1 MKKYFFAIAIL
12 GSVIASCN
20 ESGTKQENKAAGTET
35 ASTSGQQFFGEKIT
49 PDGAQPVD
57 SIKSMM
63 GDKTELT
70 CKLTGKVNE
79 VCQKKGCWM
88 TLRSADGTDMTVKF
102 KDYKF
107 FMPKDCSGKK
117 ATIEGIA
124 KAEEVSVD
132 ELKEIARDAK
142 KLKEEV
148 DAINTPSKE
157 ITFEAKGVILE

>member
-1 MKKYFFAIAIL
+1 MKKYLLALTLIGGVF
-12 GSVIASCN
+12 ASCN
-20 ESGTKQENKAAGTET
+20 EAVKKEETKTATTENANNA
-35 ASTSGQQFFGEKIT
+35 QQFFGEKIT
-49 PDGAQPVD
+49 ADGAMPVD
-57 SIKSMM
+57 SIKSML

-70 CKLTGKVNE
+70 CKLKGKVNE

-107 FMPKDCSGKK
+107 FMPKDCSGKT

-132 ELKEIARDAK
+132 ELKEIARDSK
-142 KLKEEV
+142 KSKEEV
-148 DAINTPSKE
+148 DAIKEPTKE